1 MCMEKSERPW
11 GSYEV
16 IDSGERFKVKKI
28 IVNSGQSISYQYH
41 HHRSEHWVIISGTA
55 LIRNGDKEFLMG
67 ECESTYIPMG
77 VKHRLSNPGCIPL
90 QIIEVQSGSYLEED
104 DIIRIEDAYGRN

>member
-28 IVNSGQSISYQYH
+28 IVNPGQSISYQYH
-41 HHRSEHWVIISGTA
+41 HHRSEHWVVTSGTA
-55 LIRNGDKEFLMG
+55 LI
-67 ECESTYIPMG
+67 
-77 VKHRLSNPGCIPL
+77 LSLIH
-90 QIIEVQSGSYLEED
+90 I
-104 DIIRIEDAYGRN
+104 